1 MIGGRTLLQV
11 LGIYGAGSWVVLQ
24 VVDVLRENMGL
35 PNWVFPFAL
44 VLLLIGL
51 PVILTTAFVQK
62 RMSTASAVPVDG
74 SESSAGSSAAAA
86 VPAVDAGPQPSP
98 EMRRMFT
105 WKNALVGGGLALVM
119 LVVVTGGFMY
129 MRNSGIG
136 PVGSLVASGLLD
148 EKASIVIAEF
158 ESPDPSLGSAAT
170 EALRIDLAQS
180 EVINVVDPAALVD
193 ALERMQ
199 LDSNDPLTFE
209 VARELAVREGYP
221 AVIAGEIQAIGN
233 GYSLSARIVDATS
246 GQTLASHRET
256 AADADAIIPAIDA
269 LSAKMRER
277 IGESYTDLRADAP
290 LDEVTTGSLEALE
303 KYTEAI
309 AIFDRGGDTDM
320 LRALLEESVEIDP
333 DFAMAWRKLG
343 LTRQTNSGQIEALEK
358 AFEGRDRLTER
369 ERLLAEAAYYE
380 RVRRDYQSAI
390 MSYERL
396 IEMDPGDTWALNN
409 LGVIYSEDMAQWDL
423 AAEYFSRAYQHDSTV
438 AIHLRNLARAEIN
451 LGMYEEA
458 EAHIATAA
466 ERFPTDDAVVTLEV
480 QLAASRQDYE
490 AAASAAERF
499 AELPTDPVN
508 DMARLSSLAEIAA
521 LHGRFEESERLAEE
535 SARAHARSGRPNPRR
550 SMLTRFVWYDANV
563 RGDPVRARARFD
575 ALLLEEP
582 LEADEPMNR
591 NYIGTAF
598 TLARLGDRAAVEE
611 LVSEF
616 QAVVPEEYRADM
628 DDTYLNLEATLL
640 LGEGR
645 YAEALEAN
653 QARENRDCILCRY
666 MPVAIIFDSLGVQDS
681 AIAYYERYVEADS
694 NIRLWWDSSILALSN
709 ERLGYLYYEAGDPEK
724 ASVYLAR
731 FIELWDEADPEF
743 QPRVEAARTRL
754 AEILRERG

>member
-86 VPAVDAGPQPSP
+86 VPAVDAGPQPSS

-136 PVGSLVASGLLD
+136 PVGSLVARGMLD

-277 IGESYTDLRADAP
+277 VGESYTDLRADAP

-451 LGMYEEA
+451 LGQYDEA

-466 ERFPTDDAVVTLEV
+466 ERFPTDDGVVDLQV
-480 QLAASRQDYE
+480 QLAASRQDY
-490 AAASAAERF
+490 AAAAVAAERY
-499 AELPTDPVN
+499 AELPTDAAN
-508 DMARLSSLAEIAA
+508 EMSRLSTLADIAA
-521 LHGRFEESERLAEE
+521 VHGRLEESERLAEE

-550 SMLTRFVWYDANV
+550 SMLTRFVWLDANV

-628 DDTYLNLEATLL
+628 DDMYLNLEATLL

-681 AIAYYERYVEADS
+681 AIAYYEQYVEADS

-709 ERLGYLYYEAGDPEK
+709 ERLGYLYDEAGDTEK

-731 FIELWDEADPEF
+731 FVELWDEADPEF
-743 QPRVEAARTRL
+743 QPRVDAARTRL

>member
-1 MIGGRTLLQV
+1 
-11 LGIYGAGSWVVLQ
+11 
-24 VVDVLRENMGL
+24 
-35 PNWVFPFAL
+35 
-44 VLLLIGL
+44 
-51 PVILTTAFVQK
+51 
-62 RMSTASAVPVDG
+62 
-74 SESSAGSSAAAA
+74 
-86 VPAVDAGPQPSP
+86 
-98 EMRRMFT
+98 
-105 WKNALVGGGLALVM
+105 
-119 LVVVTGGFMY
+119 
-129 MRNSGIG
+129 
-136 PVGSLVASGLLD
+136 
-148 EKASIVIAEF
+148 
-158 ESPDPSLGSAAT
+158 
-170 EALRIDLAQS
+170 
-180 EVINVVDPAALVD
+180 
-193 ALERMQ
+193 
-199 LDSNDPLTFE
+199 
-209 VARELAVREGYP
+209 
-221 AVIAGEIQAIGN
+221 
-233 GYSLSARIVDATS
+233 
-246 GQTLASHRET
+246 
-256 AADADAIIPAIDA
+256 
-269 LSAKMRER
+269 
-277 IGESYTDLRADAP
+277 
-290 LDEVTTGSLEALE
+290 
-303 KYTEAI
+303 
-309 AIFDRGGDTDM
+309 
-320 LRALLEESVEIDP
+320 
-333 DFAMAWRKLG
+333 
-343 LTRQTNSGQIEALEK
+343 
-358 AFEGRDRLTER
+358 
-369 ERLLAEAAYYE
+369 
-380 RVRRDYQSAI
+380 

-451 LGMYEEA
+451 LGLYEEA
-458 EAHIATAA
+458 EAHIETAA

-563 RGDPVRARARFD
+563 RGDPVRARARLD
-575 ALLLEEP
+575 ALLQEEP

-666 MPVAIIFDSLGVQDS
+666 MPVAMIFDSLGVQDS

-709 ERLGYLYYEAGDPEK
+709 ERLGYLYDEAGDPEK

-731 FIELWDEADPEF
+731 FIELWNEADPEF
-743 QPRVEAARTRL
+743 HPRVEAARTRL